1 MSYQIKQKEVCRMK
15 IKQICEDWIE
25 FDNGNTITFDHDQDC
40 CEHNFADFSQL
51 EDIVTEVEFD
61 SELIFE
67 AVENSGFR
75 FGSKNTPM
83 FFIPCYSSQNGYY
96 TTEIDIYYNNKI
108 VLSFNA
114 EFEGY

>member
-1 MSYQIKQKEVCRMK
+1 MK

-25 FDNGNTITFDHDQDC
+25 FDNGDTITFDHDQNC

-51 EDIVTEVEFD
+51 EDIATEVEFD
-61 SELIFE
+61 SGLIFE

-114 EFEGY
+114 ELEEY

>member
-1 MSYQIKQKEVCRMK
+1 MSYQIKEKEVYGVK

-40 CEHNFADFSQL
+40 CEHNYADFSQL
-51 EDIVTEVEFD
+51 EEIAKEIEFD

-67 AVENSGFR
+67 AVEDSGFR

-83 FFIPCYSSQNGYY
+83 FFVPCTAVKMVTIQQKSKFITIVNKC
-96 TTEIDIYYNNKI
+96 YNLI
-108 VLSFNA
+108 L
-114 EFEGY
+114 Y